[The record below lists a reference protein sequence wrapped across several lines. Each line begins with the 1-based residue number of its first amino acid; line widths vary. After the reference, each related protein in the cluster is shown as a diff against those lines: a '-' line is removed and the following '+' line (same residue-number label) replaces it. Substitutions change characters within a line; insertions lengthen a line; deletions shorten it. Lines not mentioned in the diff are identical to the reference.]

1 MIPLLALISASTLA
15 LDPGRPISP
24 PQPPQSQLAQSL
36 NEQVFGPL
44 RARNLARQAGEKAN
58 GGLRAYRAEP
68 SMHGAAGKSPYV
80 DMGSYWLFTFRGGPP
95 ELTAQGIYTVETQV
109 QVDKGSFATTVLSNR
124 ALGTSPTSTAP
135 PPSSPSAPVSEAT
148 SPQPSL
154 AQAPPSPETESL
166 NDQIF
171 GLLRARNLA
180 RQAGEKANGGLNA
193 YRAEPSMHGAASKS
207 PYREVEGYWLFTFRG
222 GPPELTIQGIYTVET
237 EVQVDKGSFATTVIS
252 NRAL

>member
-1 MIPLLALISASTLA
+1 MIPLLALISASTLG
-15 LDPGRPISP
+15 LDPGRPIPSP
-24 PQPPQSQLAQSL
+24 QYSQSWLAQSL
-36 NEQVFGPL
+36 TEQVFGPL
-44 RARNLARQAGEKAN
+44 RARNLARQAGERAN
-58 GGLRAYRAEP
+58 GGLSVYRAEP
-68 SMHGAAGKSPYV
+68 AMHGAAGKSPYV

-95 ELTAQGIYTVETQV
+95 ELTAQGIYTIETQV

-124 ALGTSPTSTAP
+124 ALGTPPTSAAP
-135 PPSSPSAPVSEAT
+135 PPSSPAPSMSDA
-148 SPQPSL
+148 PRPAPSL
-154 AQAPPSPETESL
+154 AQAPSSREPESL

-237 EVQVDKGSFATTVIS
+237 EVQVEKGSFATTVIS
-252 NRAL
+252 NRSL